1 MCHAEP
7 LWLHHL
13 PSDMTDLARSAPR
26 LAWLTSLA
34 TLFTRVAPGRWLGMM
49 LLALHAAVVLDA
61 DATVMRAFL
70 LAHYGLFLLWQ
81 PLVRSETRI
90 EPRLALPVFAM
101 AALLVLADSTWVMA
115 LWLAI
120 LAGLV
125 GAVATSQNERGPRLA
140 YLFALAYLLALLLAW
155 VLPQSLDATTLPD
168 EFRTGVRVG
177 LPLLPLV
184 ILFLPATRQRS
195 NSSTLDFIYG
205 LMLSLLI
212 MVMALGVFTVVA
224 VAKVGYAWA
233 LVQILLGM
241 AALLLVL
248 SWLWNP
254 RAGFAGLGQ
263 VTSRYLLSVGLPF
276 EGWAQRLATRAE
288 RERDPETFV
297 RDALADLHELTW
309 IRGGH
314 WQAARGEG
322 EFGEP
327 AEHSV
332 SHDFHGLHLTW
343 QSQRP
348 LTPALALHVRLLS
361 QLLGYF
367 YAAKVRE
374 QTLREQAYSQAIHDT
389 GARLTHDVK
398 NILQSMKTLLAAVDT
413 STPDDSDRLLA
424 LMKRQLPQLAA
435 RLSQTVDKLKQPDEM
450 DVETIAATSWWVAL
464 QVRYEHDKV
473 QFFVD
478 ALDDTALPQ
487 DLFDSVVDNLLTNA
501 LRKRQNGP
509 HVSVAV
515 RLTLHPLVSL
525 AVTDSGAPAPDHVA
539 RNLFMSPVASDFGLG
554 VGLYQAARQAVRH
567 GFRLELSDN
576 QVGQVTFR
584 LQATDSRPQDTPG

>member
-1 MCHAEP
+1 MSERTETVSP
-7 LWLHHL
+7 
-13 PSDMTDLARSAPR
+13 

-34 TLFTRVAPGRWLGMM
+34 TRFTRVAPGRWLGSM
-49 LLALHAAVVLDA
+49 LLALHVAVVFDA
-61 DATVMRAFL
+61 DATVTRAFL

-81 PLVRSETRI
+81 PLVRSEARI
-90 EPRLALPVFAM
+90 EPRLAFPVFAM
-101 AALLVLADSTWVMA
+101 AALLVLVDSTWVMA

-155 VLPQSLDATTLPD
+155 VLPQSLGGASLPD
-168 EFRTGVRVG
+168 ELRAAVRYV

-195 NSSTLDFIYG
+195 ASSTLDFIYG

-212 MVMALGVFTVVA
+212 MVMALGVFAVVA
-224 VAKVGYAWA
+224 VAKVSYAWA
-233 LVQILLGM
+233 LVQTLLGM
-241 AALLLVL
+241 AALLLAL

-276 EGWAQRLATRAE
+276 EGWAQRLATLAE
-288 RERDPETFV
+288 RERDPESFV
-297 RDALADLHELTW
+297 RDALSDLHELTW
-309 IRGGH
+309 IRGGR

-322 EFGEP
+322 TFGES
-327 AEHSV
+327 AEHAIV
-332 SHDFHGLHLTW
+332 HAFHGLTLTW
-343 QSQRP
+343 QSVRP

-398 NILQSMKTLLAAVDT
+398 NILQSLKTLLAAADT
-413 STPDDSDRLLA
+413 STPEDSERLLA

-435 RLSQTVDKLKQPDEM
+435 RLSQTVDKLKQPAEM
-450 DVETIAATSWWVAL
+450 DVAHVAAHTWWAAL
-464 QVRYEHDKV
+464 QTRYEHDDV
-473 QFFVD
+473 QFFAEV
-478 ALDDTALPQ
+478 LDDTPLPQ

-501 LRKRQNGP
+501 LRKRQNQPG
-509 HVSVAV
+509 VAVEV

-525 AVTDSGAPAPDHVA
+525 TVTDSGSAAPEHVA
-539 RNLFMSPVASDFGLG
+539 RNLFLSPVASDFGLG
-554 VGLYQAARQAVRH
+554 VGLYQAARQAARS

-576 QVGQVTFR
+576 QPGGVAFR
-584 LQATDSRPQDTPG
+584 LQATAEAAGCSPNP

>member
-1 MCHAEP
+1 MSERAE
-7 LWLHHL
+7 
-13 PSDMTDLARSAPR
+13 TAARPDGMAALIAR
-26 LAWLTSLA
+26 
-34 TLFTRVAPGRWLGMM
+34 FTRVAPERWLALM
-49 LLALHAAVVLDA
+49 LLALHVAVVLDA
-61 DATVMRAFL
+61 DATVTRAFL

-90 EPRLALPVFAM
+90 EPRLAVPVFAM
-101 AALLVLADSTWVMA
+101 AALLVLVDSTWVMA

-125 GAVATSQNERGPRLA
+125 GAVAASQHEGRRLG
-140 YLFALAYLLALLLAW
+140 YLLALAYLLALLLAW
-155 VLPQSLDATTLPD
+155 VLPQSLGGAALLPATMQTAA
-168 EFRTGVRVG
+168 RYG

-184 ILFLPATRQRS
+184 ILFLPAARVRGG
-195 NSSTLDFIYG
+195 SSTLDFIYG

-212 MVMALGVFTVVA
+212 MVMALGVFAVVA
-224 VAKVGYAWA
+224 VAQVSYAWA
-233 LVQILLGM
+233 LVQTLLGM
-241 AALLLVL
+241 AALLLAL

-288 RERDPETFV
+288 RERDPESFV

-322 EFGEP
+322 RFGEP
-327 AEHSV
+327 AEHGI
-332 SHDFHGLHLTW
+332 SHDFHGLTVTW
-343 QSQRP
+343 QSSRP

-398 NILQSMKTLLAAVDT
+398 NILQSLKTLLAAAET
-413 STPDDSDRLLA
+413 ATPDDSERLLA
-424 LMKRQLPQLAA
+424 LIRRQLPQLAA
-435 RLSQTVDKLKQPDEM
+435 RLSQTVDKLKQPA
-450 DVETIAATSWWVAL
+450 ETEAAYMPAQVWWRAL
-464 QVRYEHDKV
+464 QTRYEHDDV
-473 QFFVD
+473 RFFAEAV
-478 ALDDTALPQ
+478 DDTPVPQ
-487 DLFDSVVDNLLTNA
+487 DLFDSVADNLLTNA
-501 LRKRQNGP
+501 LRKRQSEPG
-509 HVSVAV
+509 VAIEV
-515 RLTLHPLVSL
+515 RLELQPLL
-525 AVTDSGAPAPDHVA
+525 GLTVTDSGAPAPEHVA
-539 RNLFMSPVASDFGLG
+539 RNLFLSPVASDFGLG
-554 VGLYQAARQAVRH
+554 VGLYQAARQAARS
-567 GFRLELSDN
+567 GFRLELPEN
-576 QVGQVTFR
+576 QPGRVTFW
-584 LQATDSRPQDTPG
+584 LQATVANLGDSRSGIADS

>member
-1 MCHAEP
+1 MTERTETAPP
-7 LWLHHL
+7 LV
-13 PSDMTDLARSAPR
+13 
-26 LAWLTSLA
+26 WLTSLT
-34 TLFTRVAPGRWLGMM
+34 TLFTRVSPGRWLALM

-61 DATVMRAFL
+61 EPAVTRAFL

-81 PLVRSETRI
+81 PLVRSEARI

-101 AALLVLADSTWVMA
+101 AALLVLLDSTWVMA

-125 GAVATSQNERGPRLA
+125 GAVATSQNQRGPRLA
-140 YLFALAYLLALLLAW
+140 YLFALTYLLALLLAW
-155 VLPQSLDATTLPD
+155 VLPQSLGDTSLPD
-168 EFRTGVRVG
+168 ELRTAVRYG
-177 LPLLPLV
+177 LPLLPLA
-184 ILFLPATRQRS
+184 ILFLPATSRGGA
-195 NSSTLDFIYG
+195 SSTLDFIYG

-212 MVMALGVFTVVA
+212 MVMALGAFAVVA
-224 VAKVGYAWA
+224 VAKVSYAWA
-233 LVQILLGM
+233 LVQTLLGM
-241 AALLLVL
+241 AALLLAL

-276 EGWAQRLATRAE
+276 EGWAQRLATLAE
-288 RERDPETFV
+288 RERDPESFV

-309 IRGGH
+309 IRGGR

-322 EFGEP
+322 SFGEP
-327 AEHSV
+327 AEHAIT
-332 SHDFHGLHLTW
+332 HAFHGLTLTW
-343 QSQRP
+343 QSPRP

-398 NILQSMKTLLAAVDT
+398 NILQSMKTLLAAADT
-413 STPDDSDRLLA
+413 STPEDSDRLLA

-435 RLSQTVDKLKQPDEM
+435 RLSQTVDKLKQPVEM
-450 DVETIAATSWWVAL
+450 DAAQISAQAWWTAL
-464 QVRYEHDKV
+464 QTRYEHDDV
-473 QFFVD
+473 QFFAD
-478 ALDDTALPQ
+478 ALGDAPLPQ
-487 DLFDSVVDNLLTNA
+487 DLFDSVADNLLTNA
-501 LRKRQNGP
+501 LRKRQGEP
-509 HVSVAV
+509 GVAV
-515 RLTLHPLVSL
+515 KVGLALHPLVNL
-525 AVTDSGAPAPDHVA
+525 TVTDSGAPAPEHVA

-554 VGLYQAARQAVRH
+554 VGLYQAARQAARS
-567 GFRLELSDN
+567 GFRLELPDN
-576 QVGQVTFR
+576 QAGRVTFR
-584 LQATDSRPQDTPG
+584 LQAMERERSPSP

>member
-1 MCHAEP
+1 
-7 LWLHHL
+7 
-13 PSDMTDLARSAPR
+13 MTERTETVSR

-34 TLFTRVAPGRWLGMM
+34 TLFTRVTPGRWLALM

-61 DATVMRAFL
+61 EAAVTRAFL

-81 PLVRSETRI
+81 PVVRSEARI

-101 AALLVLADSTWVMA
+101 AALLVLLDSTWVMA

-125 GAVATSQNERGPRLA
+125 GAVATSQNERVPRLA
-140 YLFALAYLLALLLAW
+140 YLLALAYLLSLLLAW
-155 VLPQSLDATTLPD
+155 VLPQSLGDTFLPD
-168 EFRTGVRVG
+168 ELQTGVRYG

-184 ILFLPATRQRS
+184 ILFLPSTRQRAA
-195 NSSTLDFIYG
+195 SSTLDFIYG

-212 MVMALGVFTVVA
+212 MVMALGVFAVVA
-224 VAKVGYAWA
+224 VAKVSYAWA
-233 LVQILLGM
+233 LVQTLLGM
-241 AALLLVL
+241 AALLLAL

-276 EGWAQRLATRAE
+276 EGWAQRLATLAE
-288 RERDPETFV
+288 RERDPESFV

-309 IRGGH
+309 IRGGR
-314 WQAARGEG
+314 WQATRGEG
-322 EFGEP
+322 QFGEP
-327 AEHSV
+327 AEYSV
-332 SHDFHGLHLTW
+332 SHAFHGLSLTW
-343 QSQRP
+343 HSTRP

-398 NILQSMKTLLAAVDT
+398 NILQSMKTLLSAADT
-413 STPDDSDRLLA
+413 STPEDSERLLA
-424 LMKRQLPQLAA
+424 LMKRQLPLLAT
-435 RLSQTVDKLKQPDEM
+435 RLSQTVDKLKQPAEM
-450 DVETIAATSWWVAL
+450 DAAQISAKTWWTGL
-464 QVRYEHDKV
+464 QTRYEHDDV
-473 QFFVD
+473 QFFAD
-478 ALDDTALPQ
+478 ALDDTPLPQ

-501 LRKRQNGP
+501 LRKRQHEP
-509 HVSVAV
+509 AVAV
-515 RLTLHPLVSL
+515 EVRLSL
-525 AVTDSGAPAPDHVA
+525 DPVVCLTVTDSGAPAPEHVA
-539 RNLFMSPVASDFGLG
+539 RNLFQSPVASDFGLG
-554 VGLYQAARQAVRH
+554 VGLYQAARQAARV
-567 GFRLELSDN
+567 GYRLDLPDN
-576 QVGQVTFR
+576 QAGRVTFR
-584 LQATDSRPQDTPG
+584 LQATDSRPQGTPG

>member
-1 MCHAEP
+1 
-7 LWLHHL
+7 
-13 PSDMTDLARSAPR
+13 MTELTETAPR

-34 TLFTRVAPGRWLGMM
+34 TLFTRVAPGRWLALM

-61 DATVMRAFL
+61 DAAVTRAFL

-81 PLVRSETRI
+81 PLVRSEARI

-101 AALLVLADSTWVMA
+101 AGLLVLVDSTWVMA

-125 GAVATSQNERGPRLA
+125 GAVATSQNERGQRVA
-140 YLFALAYLLALLLAW
+140 YLLALAYLVALLLAW
-155 VLPQSLDATTLPD
+155 VLPQSLVGTSLPN
-168 EFRTGVRVG
+168 EFLIAVRYG

-212 MVMALGVFTVVA
+212 MVMALGVFAVVA
-224 VAKVGYAWA
+224 VAKVSYAWA
-233 LVQILLGM
+233 LVQTLLGM

-276 EGWAQRLATRAE
+276 EGWAQRLATLAE
-288 RERDPETFV
+288 RERDPESFV
-297 RDALADLHELTW
+297 RDALTDLHELTW
-309 IRGGH
+309 IRGGR

-322 EFGEP
+322 QFGEP

-332 SHDFHGLHLTW
+332 NHAFHGLSLTW
-343 QSQRP
+343 QSPRP

-398 NILQSMKTLLAAVDT
+398 NILQSLKTLLAAADT
-413 STPDDSDRLLA
+413 STPEDSDRLLA

-450 DVETIAATSWWVAL
+450 DIANIPAKTWWTAL
-464 QVRYEHDKV
+464 QTRYEHDDV
-473 QFFVD
+473 QFFSD
-478 ALDDTALPQ
+478 AIDDTPLPQ

-501 LRKRQNGP
+501 LRKRQHDP
-509 HVSVAV
+509 AVAV
-515 RLTLHPLVSL
+515 EVRLSLHPLVSL
-525 AVTDSGAPAPDHVA
+525 TVTDSGAPAPEHVA
-539 RNLFMSPVASDFGLG
+539 RNLFQSPVVSDFGLG
-554 VGLYQAARQAVRH
+554 VGLYQAARQAARS
-567 GFRLELSDN
+567 GFRLELTDN
-576 QVGQVTFR
+576 QAGRVTFR

>member
-1 MCHAEP
+1 
-7 LWLHHL
+7 
-13 PSDMTDLARSAPR
+13 MTERTEVAPR
-26 LAWLTSLA
+26 LAWLT
-34 TLFTRVAPGRWLGMM
+34 TLTAWLTQVAPGRWLALM
-49 LLALHAAVVLDA
+49 LLALQAAVVLDA
-61 DATVMRAFL
+61 EPTVTRAFL

-81 PLVRSETRI
+81 PLVRSEARI

-101 AALLVLADSTWVMA
+101 AALLVLVDSTWVMA

-125 GAVATSQNERGPRLA
+125 GAVATSQNERL
-140 YLFALAYLLALLLAW
+140 ALAFLLALLLAW
-155 VLPQSLDATTLPD
+155 VLPQSLGGAALPD
-168 EFRTGVRVG
+168 GLQAAVRYG

-195 NSSTLDFIYG
+195 TSSTLDFIYG

-212 MVMALGVFTVVA
+212 MVMALGVFAVVA
-224 VAKVGYAWA
+224 VAKVSYAWA
-233 LVQILLGM
+233 LVQTLLGM

-288 RERDPETFV
+288 RERDPESFV

-309 IRGGH
+309 IRGGS

-322 EFGEP
+322 LFGEP
-327 AEHSV
+327 AEYSV
-332 SHDFHGLHLTW
+332 SHAFHGLALTW
-343 QSQRP
+343 QSARP

-398 NILQSMKTLLAAVDT
+398 NILQSMKTLLAAADM
-413 STPDDSDRLLA
+413 STPEDSERLLE

-435 RLSQTVDKLKQPDEM
+435 RLSQTVDKLKQPSEM
-450 DVETIAATSWWVAL
+450 DVAHLPAQDWWAAL
-464 QVRYEHDKV
+464 QTRYEHDDV
-473 QFFVD
+473 QFFAD
-478 ALDDTALPQ
+478 AIDATPLPQ

-501 LRKRQNGP
+501 LRKRQSEPG
-509 HVSVAV
+509 VAV
-515 RLTLHPLVSL
+515 EARLTLHPLVSL
-525 AVTDSGAPAPDHVA
+525 TVTDSGAAAPEHVA
-539 RNLFMSPVASDFGLG
+539 RNLFLSPVASDFGLG
-554 VGLYQAARQAVRH
+554 VGLYQAARQAARV
-567 GFRLELSDN
+567 GFRLELADN
-576 QVGQVTFR
+576 QAGRVSFC
-584 LQATDSRPQDTPG
+584 LQATGSRP

>member
-1 MCHAEP
+1 MSERAETASP
-7 LWLHHL
+7 
-13 PSDMTDLARSAPR
+13 

-34 TLFTRVAPGRWLGMM
+34 TRFTRVAPGRWLGSM
-49 LLALHAAVVLDA
+49 LLALHVAVVFDA
-61 DATVMRAFL
+61 DATVTRAFL

-81 PLVRSETRI
+81 PLVRSEARI
-90 EPRLALPVFAM
+90 EPRLAFPVFAM
-101 AALLVLADSTWVMA
+101 AALLVLVDSTWVMA

-155 VLPQSLDATTLPD
+155 VLPQSLGGASLPD
-168 EFRTGVRVG
+168 ELRAAVRYV

-195 NSSTLDFIYG
+195 ASSTLDFIYG

-212 MVMALGVFTVVA
+212 MVMALGVFAVVA
-224 VAKVGYAWA
+224 VAKVSYAWA
-233 LVQILLGM
+233 LVQTLLGM
-241 AALLLVL
+241 AALLLAL

-276 EGWAQRLATRAE
+276 EGWAQRLATLAE
-288 RERDPETFV
+288 RERDPESFV
-297 RDALADLHELTW
+297 RDALSDLHELTW
-309 IRGGH
+309 IRGGR

-322 EFGEP
+322 TFGEP
-327 AEHSV
+327 AAHAIV
-332 SHDFHGLHLTW
+332 HAFHGLTLTW
-343 QSQRP
+343 QSVRP

-398 NILQSMKTLLAAVDT
+398 NILQSLKTLLAAADT
-413 STPDDSDRLLA
+413 STPEDSERLLA

-435 RLSQTVDKLKQPDEM
+435 RLSQTVDKLKQPAEM
-450 DVETIAATSWWVAL
+450 DVAHVAAYTWWAAL
-464 QVRYEHDKV
+464 QTRYEHDDV
-473 QFFVD
+473 QFFAEV
-478 ALDDTALPQ
+478 LDDTPLPQ

-501 LRKRQNGP
+501 LRKRQNQPG
-509 HVSVAV
+509 VAVEV

-525 AVTDSGAPAPDHVA
+525 TVTDSGSAAPEHVA
-539 RNLFMSPVASDFGLG
+539 RNLFLSPVASDFGLG
-554 VGLYQAARQAVRH
+554 VGLYQAARQAARS

-576 QVGQVTFR
+576 QPGGVAFR
-584 LQATDSRPQDTPG
+584 LQATAEAAGCSPNP